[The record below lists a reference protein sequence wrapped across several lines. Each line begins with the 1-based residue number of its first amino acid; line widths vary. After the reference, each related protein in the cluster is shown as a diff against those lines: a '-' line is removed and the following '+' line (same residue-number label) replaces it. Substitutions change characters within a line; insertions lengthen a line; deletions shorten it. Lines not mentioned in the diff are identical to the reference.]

1 MYERNEQMKEI
12 YIIYSKKLVTDKA
25 FDYRTTVNS
34 WEECAEI
41 LEILAKNHQVVSF
54 VNVEDNKEI
63 LARTFDFQ
71 DHNTMTHTAGFG
83 KS

>member
-1 MYERNEQMKEI
+1 MKEI
-12 YIIYSKKLVTDKA
+12 YIIYSKKQVTDDT
-25 FDYRTTVNS
+25 FDYRTTANS

-41 LEILAKNHQVVSF
+41 LEMLAKDNQVVSF
-54 VNVEDNKEI
+54 INIEDGKEI

-71 DHNTMTHTAGFG
+71 GNDTMTQTAGFG

>member
-12 YIIYSKKLVTDKA
+12 YIIYSKKLVTDEA

-41 LEILAKNHQVVSF
+41 LERLAKNHQVVSF
-54 VNVEDNKEI
+54 MNIEDGKEI

-71 DHNTMTHTAGFG
+71 DNNTMTQTAGFG